1 MTENYI
7 FIVLLVVL
15 VILACIHFKQPH
27 NESFIDMHTWGG
39 RPPYDA
45 PVSQNYE
52 VNPTTRNIVGPRPG
66 ENYVNNWQYNPQN
79 TLVSY
84 KYYKD
89 NEDLNYLQ
97 AKGNIE
103 PVGVE
108 ENRSTQQLAPII
120 DTQLGVTTYPD
131 VVRVNQ
137 PEVLCSTRIPNSN
150 STIQDTY
157 FPGNPST
164 STPFV
169 GPNVN
174 YVYGGKL
181 VNEVVDF
188 AEKVNTEN
196 NEKIIRQNQFYS

>member
-7 FIVLLVVL
+7 FIVLLIIL
-15 VILACIHFKQPH
+15 VILACIHFKQPN
-27 NESFIDMHTWGG
+27 NESFTNMHRWGE
-39 RPPYDA
+39 RPPYCSHI
-45 PVSQNYE
+45 SQNYE

-66 ENYVNNWQYNPQN
+66 KNYINNWQYNPQN

-89 NEDLNYLQ
+89 NRDLNYL
-97 AKGNIE
+97 ADKGNME

-131 VVRVNQ
+131 VVRVNE
-137 PEVLCSTRIPNSN
+137 PDSLCSTRVPNSN
-150 STIQDTY
+150 STISDTY

-169 GPNVN
+169 GPSVN

-181 VNEVVDF
+181 MNEIDNF
-188 AEKVNTEN
+188 ASKVNSEN
-196 NEKIIRQNQFYS
+196 NDNLINQNKIYS